1 MSGERDLETLLE
13 LVQQGRVKPALD
25 SVRPLPELATSLTD
39 LIERRI
45 VGKAILIP

>member
-1 MSGERDLETLLE
+1 
-13 LVQQGRVKPALD
+13 
-25 SVRPLPELATSLTD
+25 VRPLPELATSLTD